1 VPTTETIEADNG
13 LRLVAVRRPATPL
26 VEVRLRIPFGGS
38 GAAHAARGELLA
50 ETILLGTGRRTREQV
65 DAELALVGGELG
77 ASVDPQRL
85 LISGSVLATGLPVLL
100 DVLADVLTG
109 AAYRRADVL
118 RERDRI
124 AEHLA
129 IASAQP
135 SVVARKL
142 LQHHRFGDHPA
153 VREMPE
159 VADVL
164 AVGPAAVRGLHKRAV
179 VPSGSTLVLVGD
191 LSPTRAA
198 QAAMLALQG
207 WTGERAASV
216 LTTPPAVSGGPLA
229 AHHRSGA
236 VQSQVRLTA
245 AALPRTDPGYAAVQ
259 LANTVYGGYFSSRLV
274 ENLRED
280 KGYTYSAHSALEFW
294 PGRAAVTV
302 SFDTTTDATA
312 AALWEARY
320 ELGRI
325 ALVPPKPAEVEAARN
340 YAIGSLAISLAS
352 QAGYASMLSVLAGSG
367 LDGSWL
373 RDHPSRLAAVTL
385 DDVAVAASR
394 LFAPSAV
401 TGVVVGDMDTAW
413 PTLGRVDGIEIADR
427 RDGAGS

>member
-1 VPTTETIEADNG
+1 
-13 LRLVAVRRPATPL
+13 
-26 VEVRLRIPFGGS
+26 
-38 GAAHAARGELLA
+38 
-50 ETILLGTGRRTREQV
+50 
-65 DAELALVGGELG
+65 
-77 ASVDPQRL
+77 
-85 LISGSVLATGLPVLL
+85 
-100 DVLADVLTG
+100 
-109 AAYRRADVL
+109 
-118 RERDRI
+118 
-124 AEHLA
+124 
-129 IASAQP
+129 
-135 SVVARKL
+135 
-142 LQHHRFGDHPA
+142 
-153 VREMPE
+153 MPE

-164 AVGPAAVRGLHKRAV
+164 AVGPAAVRGLHSRAV

-245 AALPRTDPGYAAVQ
+245 AALPRADPGYAAVQ

-352 QAGYASMLSVLAGSG
+352 QAGYASMLSVLGR
-367 LDGSWL
+367 L
-373 RDHPSRLAAVTL
+373 RIGRHL
-385 DDVAVAASR
+385 ASR
-394 LFAPSAV
+394 PPVPARRGDPRRRRGRGVPAV
-401 TGVVVGDMDTAW
+401 RPVGGDRGG
-413 PTLGRVDGIEIADR
+413 GR
-427 RDGAGS
+427 